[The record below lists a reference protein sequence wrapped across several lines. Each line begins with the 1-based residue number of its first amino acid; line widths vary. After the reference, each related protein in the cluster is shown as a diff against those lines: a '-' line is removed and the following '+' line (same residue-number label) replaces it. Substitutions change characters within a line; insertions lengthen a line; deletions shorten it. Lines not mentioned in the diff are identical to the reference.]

1 MSLLKNALKNR
12 FVLFSLAALLL
23 GAIGTGTWMLKQRIA
38 DEADSR
44 KSPTALLYESA
55 PEQWLNNPR
64 DISQFESLLERS
76 QLDSVAV
83 NGRSVLYTDRQG
95 GRYSSQITGC
105 KSDEPCASPL
115 LAKLGEASVQQGF
128 ALTHVEIDARTDAQK
143 VSDGLELAGLILLRV
158 GFVGLVLWVVWYFVC
173 QSRSTRIKLAEKP
186 ETRFDDVI
194 GADEAKQALRRV
206 TAFLK
211 DPGRYVDVGAVP
223 PRGVLL
229 EGPPGTGKTL
239 LARALAGECGANF
252 IAVDGSYFTSAL
264 YGAGVNKVRELF
276 EEARRNAPC
285 VLFIDEVDGLGRR
298 HSGRE
303 TSGGEGEQNRIINR
317 ILVEMDGFS
326 KLENVV
332 VLAATNHADNVDEAL
347 RRPGRFD
354 MTVRMALPTVHERER
369 LFALYVGKVK
379 ASSGLDL
386 STLARTAS
394 GMSPADIANV
404 VNKAASSAAEAGV
417 RQVDQEHL
425 FQAVEAHQ
433 LGGEVSSV
441 KNILTAETRERIAVH
456 EAGHALVGHVLNAGS
471 VERVSIEPRGGAL
484 GVTYMTRHT
493 EEPLYGE
500 AELHSRL
507 AMMLA
512 GREAELMCFGNTC
525 SGASDDLKR
534 ASELATSMVGSY
546 GFSETFGLLS
556 LAGVPKELIGP
567 DIQHAL
573 LQEARRILEEA
584 QASCRKV
591 LLQRRKSLEALR
603 DALLVDETVS
613 GEPLMELLGDPAGTQ
628 LHVA

>member
-1 MSLLKNALKNR
+1 MSVLKKALKNR
-12 FVLFSLAALLL
+12 FLLVSLLVLLVGAL
-23 GAIGTGTWMLKQRIA
+23 GAGAWELNQRIER
-38 DEADSR
+38 EADGR
-44 KSPTALLYESA
+44 KNPTALAYEKA
-55 PEQWLNNPR
+55 PAQWLDNPR
-64 DISQFESLLERS
+64 EVSQFEALLDAGKLE
-76 QLDSVAV
+76 SVAV
-83 NGRSVLYTDRQG
+83 NGRTVLYTDREG
-95 GRYSSQITGC
+95 GRYSAQITGC
-105 KSDEPCASPL
+105 KVDAPCASPL

-128 ALTHVEIDARTDAQK
+128 ALTHVDFDPRTSAQK
-143 VSDGLELAGLILLRV
+143 VSDGIEEAGLIVLRLA
-158 GFVGLVLWVVWYFVC
+158 FLGLVGWVIWYFVR
-173 QSRSTRIKLAEKP
+173 QSRSNRVKLAERP
-186 ETRFDDVI
+186 ATRFEDVI
-194 GADEAKQALRRV
+194 GADEAKRALHRV
-206 TAFLK
+206 TAFIQ
-211 DPGRYVDVGAVP
+211 DPARYVEVGALP

-332 VLAATNHADNVDEAL
+332 VLAATNHASNVDEAL

-369 LFALYVGKVK
+369 LFALYIGKVK
-379 ASSGLDL
+379 ATRELDL
-386 STLARTAS
+386 GTLARTAS

-425 FQAVEAHQ
+425 FQAVESHQ

-441 KNILTAETRERIAVH
+441 KDILTADTRERIAVH
-456 EAGHALVGHVLNAGS
+456 EAGHALVGHVLDAGS

-556 LAGVPKELIGP
+556 LEGVPKELIGP
-567 DIQHAL
+567 DVQQAL
-573 LQEARRILEEA
+573 LQEARRLLEDA

-603 DALLVDETVS
+603 DALLMDETIS
-613 GEPLMELLGDPAGTQ
+613 GEPLAELLGDPAGTQ